1 MQVDL
6 VVIPNELKDRD
17 VEATGERDAILLNA
31 DGVVFNVLTPVQ
43 KERDALLHMFMS
55 HPKPSR
61 TVKMPLRLKVTSG
74 VCGLVIC

>member
-17 VEATGERDAILLNA
+17 VEAAGERDAILLNA

-43 KERDALLHMFMS
+43 KERDALLHTFTS

-74 VCGLVIC
+74 VCGLIIC